1 MNNFRSMKPYNDQ
14 QTKKAQVEEMFDNI
28 APSYD
33 KLNHIISFNLDRIWR
48 RRVMRIVR
56 RAKAVKIMDI
66 ATGTGDL
73 AIAMAKRVDRTQ
85 ILGIDL
91 SEEMLA
97 VARRKV
103 QKQGLEERIM
113 LEKGDAENLT
123 MVETG
128 SIDAATVAFGVRN
141 FENLERGLSE
151 IHRTLREGGKLVVLE
166 LSVPKNRLIRWFYA
180 QYSHRILPG
189 IGAMISKD
197 KQAYVYLPESIDEF
211 PAPER
216 FVEIL
221 ESVGFKDVKRR
232 KQSFGVAHIY
242 EAVK

>member
-1 MNNFRSMKPYNDQ
+1 MKPYNQ
-14 QTKKAQVEEMFDNI
+14 EQTKKEQVEEMFDNI

-33 KLNHIISFNLDRIWR
+33 RLNHIISFNLDRIWR
-48 RRVMRIVR
+48 RRVMGIVR
-56 RAKAVKIMDI
+56 RAKATKIMDI

-73 AIAMAKRVDRTQ
+73 AIALAKSIEPAH

-91 SEEMLA
+91 SEEMLT

-103 QKQGLEERIM
+103 QRAGLESRIT
-113 LEKGDAENLT
+113 LEKGDAENLAI
-123 MVETG
+123 VESG

-141 FENLERGLSE
+141 FENLEQGLRE
-151 IHRTLREGGKLVVLE
+151 IHRTLREGGTFVVLE

-216 FVEIL
+216 FAEML
-221 ESVGFKDVKRR
+221 RSAGFKGVKRH

>member
-1 MNNFRSMKPYNDQ
+1 MKPYNEEQ
-14 QTKKAQVEEMFDNI
+14 SKKAQVEEMFDNI

-56 RAKAVKIMDI
+56 RAKASKIMDI

-113 LEKGDAENLT
+113 LEKGDAENLS
-123 MVETG
+123 MVADG

-141 FENLERGLSE
+141 FENIERGLSE
-151 IHRTLREGGKLVVLE
+151 IYRTLKQGGKIVILE
-166 LSVPKNRLIRWFYA
+166 FSTPKNKFVRWVYA
-180 QYSHRILPG
+180 QYSHRLIPR

-197 KQAYVYLPESIDEF
+197 KRAYVYLPESVDEF
-211 PAPER
+211 PAPETFMDIMR
-216 FVEIL
+216 
-221 ESVGFKDVKRR
+221 SVGFTDVKRR
-232 KQSFGVAHIY
+232 SQSFGIAQIY
-242 EAVK
+242 IGTK